1 VWWTT
6 LGNGDGTFQPAVYLG
21 TFSNPRV
28 PAVGDFNGDGK
39 LDLAIPELG
48 ASDVQILLGNGDG
61 TFASPVPYGT
71 GSDPVQV
78 VAADLNH
85 DGKFDLAV
93 ANWGDATISVLLG
106 NGDGTF
112 AQQTVYA
119 NSGWPYSIAV
129 ADFGQSGYPD
139 LVTASYSTGTAQVFL
154 NHGDGTFPASQTYSA
169 PDSAG
174 YSYYFVAVGDFNG
187 DGRPDFA
194 AMSNASVIDV
204 FLSQPTEQVTVSG
217 IAVAGA
223 GAHNVVASYG
233 GDTNFSGST
242 SSPQSLTAAPVNT
255 TITLADQPSA
265 SFSYG
270 STSSVLATL
279 AAYQGY
285 PAPTGTVSY
294 TVDGGT
300 AQNATLTSG
309 AATLPLS
316 STLGAGGHTVA
327 VSYAGNTLYNSAANS
342 IPLTVTKANQTITFN
357 PLSGV
362 TYGVSPYSISAS
374 ASTSSNLSVTFKWI
388 SGPATVTS
396 AGIVT
401 ITGAGP
407 VTIEADQSG
416 NSNYNAG
423 PAQQQSFSVAKAPL
437 TVNVNSASRVYGLAN
452 PTFTGTLVGLVNGD
466 TLTPT
471 YSTTAITTSP
481 IGNYP
486 ITATLAGTALPNYSV
501 TVNPSTLTVTKTILT
516 VTVNSATRVY
526 GAADPTFTGTITG
539 LVNGDTV
546 TATYSSTDTVTSP
559 VGTYPITPTLSGAAL
574 ANYTQNI
581 VNGTLTVT
589 KAAATITVNS
599 TSRTYGAANPTF
611 TGTITGALNGDVLTA
626 TYSATTATV
635 TSSVGTY
642 PITAVLTGTAS
653 GNYNATVVPGT
664 LTVGQATLNIGVN
677 SFTKVY
683 GSVNPTFTG
692 SVTGVLNGD
701 SITTTYST
709 TATQYSPVNVGGYPI
724 TASISGAAASNYTAV
739 VTPGTL
745 TVTPAVVTVT
755 INPATRIYGAA
766 NPTFT
771 GTLAGVLNGD
781 AVTGVY
787 STTATVQSYVG
798 TYPITATLGGS
809 AAGNYTANVIGANLT
824 ITAAPLMVTA
834 NSLTSVYG
842 SALPTLGY
850 TVTGFVN
857 GDTVGSATTG
867 APTLGTSA
875 TSHSAVGSYP
885 TTASLGSLAAT
896 NYNFQFVNGT
906 LTITPA
912 TLTVT
917 ATNASRTYG
926 TANPTFAYTITGFVN
941 GDAQSVVGGSAT
953 ETTVATPTTTV
964 GNYAITFAT
973 EALTAS
979 NYTFNYVNGNL
990 TIIQAT
996 PVISWST
1003 PAAIT
1008 YGTALSATQ
1017 LNATSGGVA
1026 GTFTYSPTTG
1036 AVLTAGQQTLS
1047 VNFAPTDST
1056 DYTSASG
1063 TVQLT
1068 VNKATPTITWATPAA
1083 ITYGTA
1089 LTSTQLN
1096 ATSGGVNGTFTY
1108 SPLSGTVLDA
1118 GSQTLSVTFAP
1129 TNTTDY
1135 TSATGTVQLTVNKA
1149 TPAISWS
1156 TPAAIAYGTAL
1167 SATQLDA
1174 TSGGVAGTFGYSP
1187 AAGAVLTAGS
1197 QTLSV
1202 TFTPTD
1208 STDYTTANGSVQLT
1222 VNQATPTMS
1231 WSTPAAITY
1240 GTALSSAQLNATSG
1254 GVNGT
1259 FTYTPASGTV
1269 LGAGTQTLS
1278 VTFKPTDTTDYVSA
1292 TTTVQLT
1299 VSAAVPAIGWTAPAA
1314 IAYGT
1319 ALSATQLDASSTV
1332 AGSFAYTPAAGVV
1345 LDPGTQT
1352 LSVIFTPTDIVDYTT
1367 ATISVSLTVEPPAS
1381 VYTAPAA
1388 DVGAVIGGQTAT
1400 ILLPNG
1406 FTLGSIAVVT
1416 QGAPNLDFKFVSGG
1430 TCTVGSTYTADEVC
1444 TVNYSFN
1451 PTVPG
1456 LRIGAVNLYDNTT
1469 PTPVLQA
1476 TVYLNGTGVGP
1487 QLVFNTPL
1495 TANSLGSGSGFNN
1508 PYGAAVDGSGNLYV
1522 ADAGNNLVTER
1533 PAGCASLSCVTTLGG
1548 GFSRPTGVAVDGSGN
1563 VYVADQGN
1571 SAVKEM
1577 PSGCASSSCVTTLG
1591 GGFSRPTGVAV
1602 DGSGNVYVA
1611 DQSNNAIKEMPS
1623 GCTTSGCVTTLGGN
1637 IPTPYAVAVD
1647 SSGNVWVPAGDN
1659 VLHEI
1664 TPGCTSSSCV
1674 GALSLLSRSG
1684 AQSVALDGAGDI
1696 YIAEILP
1703 NDSNNVV
1710 LELPVGCTSASCVIT
1725 VGSGLV
1731 HPVGLAVDGSGNLY
1745 VADEVGVAQGSVD
1758 GNVKEIARATAPS
1771 LSFATTPAGAISSD
1785 SPQTVTVENVG
1796 NAALTFPIPAS
1807 GKDPSIT
1814 TGFTLNSSASGAC
1827 PLVTPT
1833 SSTPGSLAAGASCS
1847 LAISFKPVTSGSA
1860 TGSLTLTDQNL
1871 NTPGP
1876 NYAVQS
1882 IQLSGN
1888 STPGSPTIN
1897 SVSAILPQQTQTITI
1912 SGSGFGA
1919 QAAYTGDSNY
1929 IELVDTAGSSWQAG
1943 HAGSSVALAVSS
1955 WTDSQIV
1962 LSGFSGSYGTNGWCI
1977 SPGDQL
1983 SFRVWNAQTGAGPAV
1998 YPITAS
2004 SGTNTCTLAIS
2015 SVSAILPQQTQTI
2028 TINGS
2033 DFGTQ
2038 AAYTG
2043 DSNYIE
2049 LVDSSGTPW
2058 NAGHGT
2064 SAVTLAVS
2072 SWTNTQIVLS
2082 GLSGAYGTN
2091 GWCISPGDQ
2100 LSVEVWNAQSG
2111 KGPAVYPITASS
2123 GTNTC
2128 VLAINSV
2135 SPILPQQTQTIT
2147 INGTDFGTRA
2157 AYTGDSNYIELVD
2170 TTAGSWSAG
2179 HGVNAVTLA
2188 VSSWTNT
2195 QIVLSGFSGA
2205 YGTNGWCIS
2214 PGDQLSVQIWN
2225 AQSGQGPAV
2234 YPVVASGG
2242 PNTCTLAINS
2252 VSQSFRSRRRPLPS
2266 TDQTSARRPPTPA
2279 TRTTSS

>member
-1 VWWTT
+1 
-6 LGNGDGTFQPAVYLG
+6 
-21 TFSNPRV
+21 
-28 PAVGDFNGDGK
+28 
-39 LDLAIPELG
+39 
-48 ASDVQILLGNGDG
+48 
-61 TFASPVPYGT
+61 
-71 GSDPVQV
+71 
-78 VAADLNH
+78 
-85 DGKFDLAV
+85 
-93 ANWGDATISVLLG
+93 
-106 NGDGTF
+106 
-112 AQQTVYA
+112 
-119 NSGWPYSIAV
+119 
-129 ADFGQSGYPD
+129 
-139 LVTASYSTGTAQVFL
+139 
-154 NHGDGTFPASQTYSA
+154 
-169 PDSAG
+169 
-174 YSYYFVAVGDFNG
+174 
-187 DGRPDFA
+187 
-194 AMSNASVIDV
+194 
-204 FLSQPTEQVTVSG
+204 
-217 IAVAGA
+217 
-223 GAHNVVASYG
+223 
-233 GDTNFSGST
+233 
-242 SSPQSLTAAPVNT
+242 
-255 TITLADQPSA
+255 
-265 SFSYG
+265 
-270 STSSVLATL
+270 
-279 AAYQGY
+279 
-285 PAPTGTVSY
+285 
-294 TVDGGT
+294 
-300 AQNATLTSG
+300 
-309 AATLPLS
+309 
-316 STLGAGGHTVA
+316 
-327 VSYAGNTLYNSAANS
+327 
-342 IPLTVTKANQTITFN
+342 
-357 PLSGV
+357 
-362 TYGVSPYSISAS
+362 
-374 ASTSSNLSVTFKWI
+374 
-388 SGPATVTS
+388 
-396 AGIVT
+396 
-401 ITGAGP
+401 
-407 VTIEADQSG
+407 
-416 NSNYNAG
+416 
-423 PAQQQSFSVAKAPL
+423 
-437 TVNVNSASRVYGLAN
+437 
-452 PTFTGTLVGLVNGD
+452 
-466 TLTPT
+466 
-471 YSTTAITTSP
+471 
-481 IGNYP
+481 
-486 ITATLAGTALPNYSV
+486 
-501 TVNPSTLTVTKTILT
+501 
-516 VTVNSATRVY
+516 
-526 GAADPTFTGTITG
+526 
-539 LVNGDTV
+539 
-546 TATYSSTDTVTSP
+546 

-787 STTATVQSYVG
+787 TTTATVLSYVG

-979 NYTFNYVNGNL
+979 NYTFNYVNGTL
-990 TIIQAT
+990 AIIQAT

-1036 AVLTAGQQTLS
+1036 AVLTAGPQTLS
-1047 VNFAPTDST
+1047 VSFAPTDST
-1056 DYTSASG
+1056 DYTNASG
-1063 TVQLT
+1063 SVQLT

-1089 LTSTQLN
+1089 LSSTQLN

-1156 TPAAIAYGTAL
+1156 TPAAITYGTAL

-1352 LSVIFTPTDIVDYTT
+1352 LSVTFTPTDIVDYTT